1 MAKRN
6 DGCTNFYTC
15 LLAIPVM
22 GIGCLGSIFVIMVI
36 WEILKWIVTSI
47 F

>member
-1 MAKRN
+1 MAKQN

-22 GIGCLGSIFVIMVI
+22 GIGCLGFIFVIMII

>member
-1 MAKRN
+1 MAKQN

-15 LLAIPVM
+15 LLAIPGL
-22 GIGCLGSIFVIMVI
+22 GIGCLTFIFLIFLVV
-36 WEILKWIVTSI
+36 EFFKWLLSLI